1 MLCYYIDVI
10 KKIKKVVYIKVGYVR
25 ISHFSQ
31 NTARQ
36 DILMKE
42 LGVEKVFI
50 DKMSG
55 KNMNRPQLQEMLNF
69 VREND
74 TVIVSEISRFARC
87 TKDLLELTDILNKK
101 KVQFIS
107 IKENID
113 TQTPVGKF
121 MLTIFGA
128 ISQLEREYIKEKQ
141 REGIEIAKKQGKYKG
156 KQKIKIDEKKFRKIY
171 EDWKNG
177 SITAINAMKLLE
189 LKPNTFYRRVKE
201 FEEKHLK

>member
-1 MLCYYIDVI
+1 
-10 KKIKKVVYIKVGYVR
+10 
-25 ISHFSQ
+25 
-31 NTARQ
+31 
-36 DILMKE
+36 MKE